1 MAKALDSG
9 QGGVRSLF
17 TLGSAESDY
26 KPSESPTGSY
36 IQTPQSKQVY
46 YKYPNKAENCYK
58 TDENLKLII
67 EELSDETKKLL
78 TGGANREYVKAL
90 QERKAVYELVFNS
103 MECRDKIEED
113 RLRESANLLTKN
125 AIGQEKDVVDKSFN
139 LQKVYIGVGAL
150 ILIVGLIVVLKK

>member
-17 TLGSAESDY
+17 TLGSSESDY

-36 IQTPQSKQVY
+36 IQTPESKQVNK
-46 YKYPNKAENCYK
+46 KYSGIRENCYK
-58 TDENLKLII
+58 TDENLKLIT
-67 EELSDETKKLL
+67 EELSVETKKLL
-78 TGGANREYVKAL
+78 TGGANREYIKAL
-90 QERKAVYELVFNS
+90 QERKEVYELTFNS

-150 ILIVGLIVVLKK
+150 VLIVGLIVVLKK